1 MNAGEMREMTADELL
16 RKLEDVRKELFNLR
30 LRVAGQT
37 PKTTK
42 VRELR
47 RDVARLHTV
56 LLEKGVRV

>member
-1 MNAGEMREMTADELL
+1 MKASELREMTPDELL

-37 PKTTK
+37 PKTTQL
-42 VRELR
+42 RELR
-47 RDVARLHTV
+47 QDVARLHAV